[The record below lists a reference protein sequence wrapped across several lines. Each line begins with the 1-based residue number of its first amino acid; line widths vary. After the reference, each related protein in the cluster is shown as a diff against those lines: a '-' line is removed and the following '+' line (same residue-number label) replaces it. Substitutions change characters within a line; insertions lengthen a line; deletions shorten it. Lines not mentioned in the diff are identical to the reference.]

1 MANLSPHEGVRCRMA
16 TRRKFLK
23 ALASTGTPEV
33 SRLLA
38 VEPAIAR
45 YGLWSKTSIRKA
57 GNNKLKRQGFA
68 GSFTLVGF
76 FGCSLFCWG
85 VALCPP

>member
-1 MANLSPHEGVRCRMA
+1 MA

-45 YGLWSKTSIRKA
+45 YGIRSKTSITAA
-57 GNNKLKRQGFA
+57 GNNKLKRQGFT
-68 GSFTLVGF
+68 GSFTLVGV
-76 FGCSLFCWG
+76 FGSIIFCWG
-85 VALCPP
+85 VALCPL